1 MRGCTYTALNEV
13 ARGLSENGIYILVNE
28 NGSILLND
36 MAINTKGSLD
46 SIYRFGFTQSP
57 YPDYWTT
64 IAIILKLQTILMIT
78 KAFFEKEKV
87 TVRE

>member
-46 SIYRFGFTQSP
+46 SIYRLGFIQSP
-57 YPDYWTT
+57 YPDYWNDYSNYSE
-64 IAIILKLQTILMIT
+64 IANHTYDN
-78 KAFFEKEKV
+78 
-87 TVRE
+87 